1 MLQAALAAGEGP
13 PHRLRYELGLVRE
26 MERDVRAALRRLR
39 PQRAPV
45 RRYSL
50 DGRGWAWLEGQ
61 SWERLESL
69 DRDNR
74 ERLAWMRAVVDDGT
88 STLTPRQREVFQLLY
103 REQIPAKTAAAG
115 LGVDPSTV
123 YRTARRAVEK
133 LRRYAEGREL
143 VRTCTRADGSLDLR
157 RVVEET
163 DLLTPRQREVLLL
176 TLEGLGRAGIA
187 RRLGV
192 DPSTVSRTLR
202 RGERR
207 LRTLTYYLNSAQ
219 LRALR
224 NGKLR
229 REALD
234 WRKSCK
240 ELAAEYGVSLAVVYK
255 LTAGRRRWEGM
266 TALQYDVW
274 RRTQAGERPKDIARA
289 LGMDVSGVYQARAR
303 AKKAAGQMRQT
314 GGTQ

>member
-1 MLQAALAAGEGP
+1 MLQAALAAGEGS

-88 STLTPRQREVFQLLY
+88 STLTPRQREVFRLLY
-103 REQIPAKTAAAG
+103 REGIPAKTAAAG

-143 VRTCTRADGSLDLR
+143 VRT
-157 RVVEET
+157 
-163 DLLTPRQREVLLL
+163 
-176 TLEGLGRAGIA
+176 
-187 RRLGV
+187 
-192 DPSTVSRTLR
+192 
-202 RGERR
+202 
-207 LRTLTYYLNSAQ
+207 
-219 LRALR
+219 
-224 NGKLR
+224 
-229 REALD
+229 
-234 WRKSCK
+234 
-240 ELAAEYGVSLAVVYK
+240 
-255 LTAGRRRWEGM
+255 
-266 TALQYDVW
+266 
-274 RRTQAGERPKDIARA
+274 
-289 LGMDVSGVYQARAR
+289 
-303 AKKAAGQMRQT
+303 
-314 GGTQ
+314 